1 MNIILLYKPL
11 PPDASAVVCDNFDG
25 SYSILINSNKPEKQ
39 QIESILHEL
48 IHINNYDFDSDL
60 TATML
65 EKLLHAQEHKASDYD
80 LGEINFY
87 AHYLD

>member
-1 MNIILLYKPL
+1 
-11 PPDASAVVCDNFDG
+11 
-25 SYSILINSNKPEKQ
+25 
-39 QIESILHEL
+39 
-48 IHINNYDFDSDL
+48 
-60 TATML
+60 ML